1 MSKELNLK
9 IEGMTCGHCAMS
21 VTKELSKL
29 HGASEVNVDPQ
40 AGSATLTV
48 GDDVA
53 ADAVEAAV
61 SEAGYKLVSIN
72 G

>member
-29 HGASEVNVDPQ
+29 NGADEVKVDPQ
-40 AGSATLTV
+40 AGSATLKV
-48 GDDVA
+48 ADDVA
-53 ADAVEAAV
+53 ASAVEAAV
-61 SEAGYKLVSIN
+61 TEAGYTLVSVN